1 MTRARIVI
9 LISGGGS
16 NLQTLIDATT
26 APDCPYG
33 IVKVISNR
41 PNAGGLDRANVAGIA
56 NEAIDHRAFPDRQ
69 SFEAVLA
76 EAIEV
81 ATPDFIVCAGF
92 MRVLTETFVA
102 RFDGKMINIHP
113 SLLPNFRGLH
123 THARALEAGVAFAG
137 CSVHWVSAGVDE
149 GAIIG
154 QAIVPVLPGD
164 IPDSLAARVLGQEHK
179 LYPVCVAAVA
189 SRRAILR
196 AGRNYVDGKPGAIA
210 VVDHSAFDLVPR
222 EVTAPPA

>member
-1 MTRARIVI
+1 MTRARIVV

-16 NLQTLIDATT
+16 NLQTLIDASA
-26 APDCPYG
+26 APDCPYA

-41 PNAGGLDRANVAGIA
+41 PDVGGLARANAAGIA
-56 NEAIDHRAFPDRQ
+56 NDAIDHKAFLDRQ

-76 EAIEV
+76 DAIEV

-164 IPDSLAARVLGQEHK
+164 TPDTLAARVLVQEHR
-179 LYPVCVAAVA
+179 LYPVCLAAVA
-189 SRRAILR
+189 SRRAVLR
-196 AGRNYVDGKPGAIA
+196 VGRNYVDGKAGAIA
-210 VVDHSAFDLVPR
+210 LVDHDAFD
-222 EVTAPPA
+222 AGA

>member
-1 MTRARIVI
+1 MTRARIVV

-16 NLQTLIDATT
+16 NLQTLIDAAT
-26 APDCPYG
+26 APDCPYE

-41 PNAGGLDRANVAGIA
+41 PAAGGLARAGAAGIA
-56 NEAIDHRAFPDRQ
+56 NEAIDHKAYPDRQ

-76 EAIEV
+76 DAIGN
-81 ATPDFIVCAGF
+81 ASPDFVVCAGF
-92 MRVLTETFVA
+92 MRVLTETFVTQ
-102 RFDGKMINIHP
+102 FDGKMINIHP
-113 SLLPNFRGLH
+113 SLLPNFRGLN

-164 IPDSLAARVLGQEHK
+164 TTETLAARVLGQEHR

-189 SRRAILR
+189 SRRAVLR
-196 AGRNYVDGKPGAIA
+196 GARNYLDGQTGAIA
-210 VVDHSAFDLVPR
+210 MVDYSAF
-222 EVTAPPA
+222 EKT